1 MLEEKKQN
9 SLKLN
14 IYQQRTTFFEKYN
27 SDDYFNKNTKKIE
40 NKLLNLF
47 ELKNSDTEDSD
58 IETEPSKKRKTNSE
72 NKIIGYVIIY
82 LIILN
87 DLIIFIIESIRFP

>member
-1 MLEEKKQN
+1 MEEKKQN

-47 ELKNSDTEDSD
+47 ELKDSDTEDSD
-58 IETEPSKKRKTNSE
+58 IETEPLKKRKINSE

-82 LIILN
+82 IFLLIDLIIL
-87 DLIIFIIESIRFP
+87 IIENIRFP